1 MVAARIVMVVALVN
15 LTFLLSEL
23 AFNVLSALLP
33 LN

>member
-1 MVAARIVMVVALVN
+1 MVARIVMVVSLVN

-23 AFNVLSALLP
+23 AFNVVSALLP

>member
-1 MVAARIVMVVALVN
+1 MVARIVLAIALLN